1 MPLYVTHCD
10 RNYASRAM
18 ALVASMRLHKCS
30 DLIYVICH
38 DQDAFE
44 QLEGMGDI
52 HLVPIHL
59 SEVED
64 SYPELLLAKSD
75 RSHLEYLFCLTP
87 FILLFANTNTP
98 NQLLIYLDSDLF
110 FFNHPSKAI
119 PVSNEPYDVAIVTHN
134 FPAKLEHLEV
144 YGKYN
149 VGWLAFSQT
158 DNSLKLLQWWADKC
172 AASTSIKKDGSIF
185 ADQKYLD
192 SFESMDAS
200 VYSISSIPRN
210 GAPWNCFDVES
221 GINSELTVSGTPLI
235 FFHFSGL
242 RRKRLITVLGYS
254 GYGIRP
260 SNRLKKFV
268 FRPYIESLSQFE
280 NSRNSQ
286 PMFDSRKFGLKDW
299 VRIFL
304 FADFLF

>member
-10 RNYASRAM
+10 KNYASRAM
-18 ALVASMRLHKCS
+18 ALIDSMRRHGCA
-30 DLIYVICH
+30 DPIYAICH
-38 DQDAFE
+38 DQDALE
-44 QLEGMGDI
+44 QLNGIGDGR
-52 HLVPIHL
+52 LMPIHL
-59 SEVED
+59 NELED
-64 SYPELLLAKSD
+64 AYPELLLAKSN

-87 FILLFANTNTP
+87 FLLLFANTKTP
-98 NQLLIYLDSDLF
+98 NELLIYLDSDLYF
-110 FFNHPSKAI
+110 FDHPSKAI
-119 PVSNEPYDVAIVTHN
+119 PISTEPYDVAIASHN
-134 FPAKLEHLEV
+134 FPIKLQHLEV

-149 VGWLAFSQT
+149 VGWLAFAQT
-158 DNSLKLLQWWADKC
+158 DNSLKLLRWWADKC
-172 AASTSIKKDGSIF
+172 AESTSIEKDRSIF

-192 SFESMDAS
+192 SFDSMEAS

-221 GINSELTVSGTPLI
+221 GINEELTVSGTPLI

-268 FRPYIESLSQFE
+268 FRPYIVSLSKFE
-280 NSRNSQ
+280 ERAGQ
-286 PMFDSRKFGLKDW
+286 GRHIDTQKFFLKDW
-299 VRIFL
+299 IRILFFL
-304 FADFLF
+304 DYVL